1 LIDLIEKVGDGV
13 GEGPDEQMLSIPPVY
28 KRR

>member
-13 GEGPDEQMLSIPPVY
+13 GGRPDEQMLSIPPVY
-28 KRR
+28 NRR